1 MGRARSA
8 ATMQDVEMVDV
19 AETSS
24 APRPAR
30 ATRGR
35 AGGPGRTGD
44 ERRAGRRRRRL
55 AVGVAVLVAFGVLEV
70 VGRVTAVEPVAQVP
84 AGMVAPL
91 DGPQWARWRAPAAR
105 DDDVL
110 AASGALVVSGVRD
123 RRLAVVAYDERTGD
137 RRWSRDL
144 GAVAATRPLTG
155 CPHDG
160 GGVGDLV
167 LCVVEPPLDPRETWR
182 RGTVRFP
189 APEER
194 WARVSAVLAATG
206 EVVGSWRVEGR
217 LIGVRRVADDL
228 VVLSV
233 GADGRARVGRYDG
246 LTGDRLWWYRSAA
259 PLRLREGIV
268 TGAELRVTEEFVL
281 VQGWSATVLD
291 ADDGTELTSTP
302 PTAYALGSL
311 GGSVFGTWTNGVGA
325 TVRDA
330 RGRELFTARAL
341 FPVLAASDG
350 EPRDVLVLDEGGA
363 LVGRSVVDG
372 RELWRLETYRAV
384 RLRAAGHLL
393 LLGVDGYQVADA
405 RTGEVAWE
413 SPVRALMW
421 WAPLTD
427 GRTVLAPGRSG
438 GGSPTLEARRLDDG
452 HLEWSMPLEEGVR
465 SVGAVG
471 GHLVLRTRHELVVLG

>member
-19 AETSS
+19 AGTSS
-24 APRPAR
+24 AP
-30 ATRGR
+30 GS
-35 AGGPGRTGD
+35 RTGPP
-44 ERRAGRRRRRL
+44 RRTQPDPDTAGRRRRRWL
-55 AVGVAVLVAFGVLEV
+55 AVGVAVAVALGVSEV
-70 VGRVTAVEPVAQVP
+70 VGRVTAVEPAVEVP
-84 AGMVAPL
+84 AGMVAPV
-91 DGPQWARWRAPAAR
+91 DGPPWARWRAPAAR
-105 DDDVL
+105 TDDVL
-110 AASGALVVSGVRD
+110 AASGALVVSAVRD
-123 RRLAVVAYDERTGD
+123 RRFEVVAHDEGTGE
-137 RRWSRDL
+137 RLWARDL
-144 GAVAATRPLTG
+144 GPVSGTQPLTG

-160 GGVGDLV
+160 GDVGDLL

-182 RGTVRFP
+182 RGTVAFP
-189 APEER
+189 APDDR

-206 EVVGSWRVEGR
+206 EVVGTWRVQGR
-217 LIGVRRVADDL
+217 LVGVQRVGDDL

-233 GADGRARVGRYDG
+233 GADGRARVSRYDG
-246 LTGDRLWWYRSAA
+246 LTGDRLWWYRGSA

-268 TGAELRVTEEFVL
+268 SGAELRVSDEFVL
-281 VQGWSATVLD
+281 VQGWAATVLD
-291 ADDGTELTSTP
+291 VDDGTELTSTP
-302 PTAYALGSL
+302 PATYALGSL

-330 RGRELFTARAL
+330 EGRELFTARAL

-363 LVGRSVVDG
+363 LVGRSVADG
-372 RELWRLETYRAV
+372 RELWRLDTYRAA
-384 RLRAAGHLL
+384 RLRAGGHLL
-393 LLGVDGYQVADA
+393 LLGVDGYQVADV
-405 RTGEVAWE
+405 RTGEVTWE

-438 GGSPTLEARRLDDG
+438 GGAPTLEARRLDDG

-465 SVGAVG
+465 SVTAVG